1 MDNIPLN
8 IMAAIRRD
16 QPVEIDGLTFYPVLM
31 DEFEEFAAARES
43 LELMQQTLPIKYL
56 TMPFLSAV
64 YALDYDLT
72 KNGQPSTGM
81 FARTLQLLAL
91 SMRILKGL
99 PMQRRIS
106 SFQLNVD
113 GDDPSILK
121 KITFLKDGEERLS
134 ITPMQFARYR
144 PILAAQNG
152 VELPDESANLDIL
165 ESERILNEKN
175 AKPLDTN
182 IDDLIASIAVVTKC
196 DESEIFNWSIRKFF
210 LRRKAIDRILSF
222 VVCGIGELNGRVKW
236 KGGNPAPSWCFDKAK
251 GLSSA
256 LISAG
261 EFIGAQGSAVTQR
274 NM

>member
-196 DESEIFNWSIRKFF
+196 DESEIFSWSIRKFF

-222 VVCGIGELNGRVKW
+222 VVCGIGELSGRVKW

-256 LISAG
+256 LISAS